1 MKRGAR
7 SPRFCCQSRSQIVT
21 PPKTLRVIVADDERP
36 ARTFLA
42 NLLKECANVEIVG
55 EAANGK
61 QALALIEEK
70 KPDLALL
77 DLQMPELGGL
87 DVARM
92 MKTGTAPVIAFVT
105 AFDEF
110 AVQAFELNAV
120 DYLLKPVELARLVAT
135 LDRARDRLA
144 RAEPPEDR
152 AKLLDA
158 ASQAYQ
164 RAASGQFLERI
175 PVRRRDDIL
184 ILPVRQIASIVAEAE
199 LLHITTTRGDR
210 YTITYR
216 LHLLERRLDPARF
229 IRLSRGA
236 LVNVD
241 LVTKVTPM
249 PGGTAVVTLV
259 GGQELGVSRIQCRVL
274 RETLLKL

>member
-1 MKRGAR
+1 M
-7 SPRFCCQSRSQIVT
+7 V
-21 PPKTLRVIVADDERP
+21 TLRVVIVDDERP
-36 ARTFLA
+36 ARAFLA
-42 NLLKECANVEIVG
+42 GLLAECADVEIVG
-55 EAANGK
+55 EAASGEE
-61 QALALIEEK
+61 AITLIAASE
-70 KPDLALL
+70 PDLAFL
-77 DLQMPELGGL
+77 DLQMPEVGGL
-87 DVARM
+87 EVVRQLPPA
-92 MKTGTAPVIAFVT
+92 ALPCVAFVT

-110 AVQAFELNAV
+110 AVEAFELNAV
-120 DYLLKPVELARLVAT
+120 DYLLKPVELSRLVAT
-135 LDRARDRLA
+135 LDRARERLA

-152 AKLLDA
+152 AKLL
-158 ASQAYQ
+158 ASATQAYQ
-164 RAASGQFLERI
+164 RTAAGQFLERI
-175 PVRRRDDIL
+175 PVRRRNDIV

-216 LHLLERRLDPARF
+216 LHLLERRLDPSRF

-241 LVTKVTPM
+241 LIAKVTPM
-249 PGGTAVVTLV
+249 PGGTAVVTLA

>member
-1 MKRGAR
+1 M
-7 SPRFCCQSRSQIVT
+7 
-21 PPKTLRVIVADDERP
+21 TLRVVIVDDERP
-36 ARTFLA
+36 ARKFLA
-42 NLLKECANVEIVG
+42 GLLEECEGVEIVG
-55 EAANGK
+55 EAASGEE
-61 QALALIEEK
+61 AITLIVESE
-70 KPDLALL
+70 PDLAFL
-77 DLQMPELGGL
+77 DLQMPEVGGL
-87 DVARM
+87 EVVRQLPPAALP
-92 MKTGTAPVIAFVT
+92 GVAFVT

-110 AVQAFELNAV
+110 AVEAFELNAV